1 MANVYLF
8 VFENWQPQQDTSSW
22 PGAYYGGYGQGY
34 EAYGYSQAPQDPNM
48 YAAYGSGAY
57 PGYAGYGQQQQQ
69 PQQVRNS
76 PYYASMEENQEAWQY
91 IWLIY
96 VIQKC

>member
-1 MANVYLF
+1 
-8 VFENWQPQQDTSSW
+8 
-22 PGAYYGGYGQGY
+22 
-34 EAYGYSQAPQDPNM
+34 M

-91 IWLIY
+91 I
-96 VIQKC
+96 